1 MGSVS
6 VLPLAIALC
15 LATVALAE
23 EGFLQ
28 AVRGPVSSADAVPRI
43 LRVPL
48 HSGPPL
54 LRAHWSEHKSDEAR
68 EQGPVS
74 FLQMASQANTQ
85 AAYSAPVADIYGHIR
100 VGTPPQEFS
109 VAIDT
114 GSSSLLLPSSTC
126 SSMGCRGHHGYTAN
140 ASSTARAA
148 RIADGDGSSPPS
160 MLDIAAKPEMLSLSV
175 SAGAAVGD
183 LFFDRVCL
191 GSTGDVC
198 ANTAFVR
205 MLQLT
210 REPFRSFPYDGVLG
224 VGLPGGDMD
233 ADNQMNFLG
242 NVAELGA
249 LKSDVFGVW
258 LATEDDEESS
268 EITFG
273 ELDAGRMAS
282 ELLWLPVTRSDA
294 GGSPTGTWQ
303 STMDDVAI
311 GGIKRGLC
319 NGAGCEAAFDTG
331 TNAIGGPESFV
342 EGILAALQIERD
354 CSNYEL
360 LPLVGFVFRGQ
371 TFNLERHDYV
381 KMAGQPP
388 ECFHRFLV
396 VDIPPPKGPLVLLGD
411 PFLRRYY
418 TIYDRGSM
426 QVGVAFSNHR
436 QRPGNPETN
445 QEAAARLISYSQP
458 SVSNQ

>member
-1 MGSVS
+1 MGSVTA
-6 VLPLAIALC
+6 LPLAIALH
-15 LATVALAE
+15 LAAVAWAE

-28 AVRGPVSSADAVPRI
+28 AVRSPVASADAVPRI

-48 HSGPPL
+48 HSGLPL
-54 LRAHWSEHKSDEAR
+54 LRTQWSEQKSDEAR

-74 FLQMASQANTQ
+74 FLQMASQAVQ
-85 AAYSAPVADIYGHIR
+85 AAYSAPVVDIYGKIR

-126 SSMGCRGHHGYTAN
+126 SSMGCRGHHGYAAN

-148 RIADGDGSSPPS
+148 RIADADGSSPAS
-160 MLDIAAKPEMLSLSV
+160 ILEIAAKPEMVSLSLST
-175 SAGAAVGD
+175 GAAVGD
-183 LFFDRVCL
+183 LFFDRICL
-191 GSTGDVC
+191 GSAGDVC
-198 ANTAFVR
+198 ADTAFVR
-205 MLQLT
+205 MLQET

-224 VGLPGGDMD
+224 VGLPGGDMA
-233 ADNQMNFLG
+233 ADTRMNFLG
-242 NVAELGA
+242 NIADGGA
-249 LKSDVFGVW
+249 LKSNVFGVW
-258 LATEDDEESS
+258 LATEDDEEQS

-273 ELDAGRMAS
+273 EFDAGRIAS
-282 ELLWLPVTRSDA
+282 ELLWLPVTRSDT

-319 NGAGCEAAFDTG
+319 SGAGCEAAFDTG

-342 EGILAALQIERD
+342 EGILAVLQIDRD
-354 CSNYEL
+354 CSNYES
-360 LPLVGFVFRGQ
+360 LPLVGFVFRGEI
-371 TFNLERHDYV
+371 FNLERHDYV
-381 KMAGQPP
+381 KKVGQPP

-396 VDIPPPKGPLVLLGD
+396 VDVPPPKGPLVLLGD

-418 TIYDRGSM
+418 TLYDRGSM
-426 QVGVAFSNHR
+426 QVGIAFSNHR
-436 QRPGNPETN
+436 QKPGNLETS
-445 QEAAARLISYSQP
+445 QQAAARLISSSRP
-458 SVSNQ
+458 SVSTQ